1 MGDCY
6 FHSIFWNYRGDI
18 MKNPIKHYEV
28 RRSEDV
34 GLFFQN
40 DQDMQRC
47 VNGNT
52 GIFYYEF
59 DLDQKDELKKR
70 LHALVDEI

>member
-1 MGDCY
+1 
-6 FHSIFWNYRGDI
+6 